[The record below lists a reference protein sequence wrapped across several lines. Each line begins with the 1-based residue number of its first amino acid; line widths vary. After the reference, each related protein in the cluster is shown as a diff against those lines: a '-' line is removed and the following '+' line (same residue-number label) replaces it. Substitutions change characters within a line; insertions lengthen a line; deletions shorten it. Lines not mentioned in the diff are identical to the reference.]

1 MLIALNIVIRTNLM
15 QLHPLAY
22 SREAER
28 LAKLARLAS
37 AELDVRLAA
46 KYRAMAVEMKRRAAQ

>member
-1 MLIALNIVIRTNLM
+1 M

-28 LAKLARLAS
+28 LAKLSRLAQ
-37 AELDVRLAA
+37 ADQDERLAA
-46 KYRAMAVEMKRRAAQ
+46 KYRQLAKEMIRRAAQ